1 MHQKMRDF
9 WNKLKNGQEVS
20 RPLAI
25 IADSSSGMCLSL
37 VWCSYHVFELFFF
50 LDCSNL
56 HILSVLIQTFEESKR
71 IVVYFYKAIQ
81 LGPDST
87 GLAQAEA
94 IYKAFD
100 EDGILPFI
108 RKNVVAIVTDG

>member
-37 VWCSYHVFELFFF
+37 VWCSYHVFELFFSRLF
-50 LDCSNL
+50 
-56 HILSVLIQTFEESKR
+56 QFTY
-71 IVVYFYKAIQ
+71 IVC
-81 LGPDST
+81 
-87 GLAQAEA
+87 
-94 IYKAFD
+94 
-100 EDGILPFI
+100 
-108 RKNVVAIVTDG
+108 TDTDF

>member
-1 MHQKMRDF
+1 M
-9 WNKLKNGQEVS
+9 
-20 RPLAI
+20 
-25 IADSSSGMCLSL
+25 
-37 VWCSYHVFELFFF
+37 
-50 LDCSNL
+50 
-56 HILSVLIQTFEESKR
+56 
-71 IVVYFYKAIQ
+71 VYFYKAIQ

-108 RKNVVAIVTDG
+108 RKNLVAIVTDG